1 MSIWID
7 PCVDSWRAVGQ
18 LLVKHPNP
26 NENYKFPGD
35 KTMKKITAMIGLTL
49 AAVTC
54 SSPAQ
59 QFMPDMPGMNM
70 PAQKQQQGQPAQQQ
84 SMPGM
89 NMPQQPAKQQSSPAK
104 PAKPNHNQKPPETMP
119 DDMKSMGN
127 DAGDRKAQQNSS
139 SEQDSAR
146 QQAGQIYKKPGD
158 SSDQQ
163 SLTVPIQELQ
173 EPEALEFR
181 TGGDMPAPELL
192 GNIVKREPMTLEQFL
207 ASADKTNPTL
217 AQAQNNVDRSKQQAR
232 QVSLPP
238 NIIVGYTGDHI
249 RGGEYHGGE
258 QGAFFNQEFVL
269 GHKLA
274 LRRNIYR
281 AEGRSNELALE
292 VQRAR
297 VHNDVARAFFDA
309 LAAQQSIIIH
319 DRLLKVA
326 LDADTNTHELSRIG
340 QTDAAGILTAEVATE
355 QARIDFL
362 NAQRMFLAHFAQL
375 ATFAGQHTL
384 EAHPLTGS
392 LVEPPGFDPEDYVRR
407 DVEESPL
414 VKRAQAD
421 EAVGEARLKDAKRE
435 RVPNLNLTAGEW
447 YSGEE
452 VNSGQKAGWES
463 FAQAGV
469 QLPIWNHN
477 QGNVESSKILLDR
490 AHHDVERTKLWTRNQ
505 TEPLAQEYQTAHFT
519 AERYRTEMI
528 PRARRAY
535 ELEVT
540 KYQQMS
546 QEYPP
551 VLAAQRMVFTLQLGY
566 TEALNQEWRAA
577 IALQNYALMNGLD
590 DPISTGTDST
600 TINLPTA
607 PGPNQ

>member
-1 MSIWID
+1 MKMKILVFGVAIGASA
-7 PCVDSWRAVGQ
+7 CS
-18 LLVKHPNP
+18 LL
-26 NENYKFPGD
+26 
-35 KTMKKITAMIGLTL
+35 
-49 AAVTC
+49 
-54 SSPAQ
+54 AQ
-59 QFMPDMPGMNM
+59 QQTMPEMPGMT
-70 PAQKQQQGQPAQQQ
+70 
-84 SMPGM
+84 
-89 NMPQQPAKQQSSPAK
+89 MPQQPAKQQDSS
-104 PAKPNHNQKPPETMP
+104 AKPNKPNRNGTTPETMP

-127 DAGDRKAQQNSS
+127 DTGNKKAQQNSA
-139 SEQDSAR
+139 SEQDAAR
-146 QQAGQIYKKPGD
+146 QQAGQMYKKPGD

-163 SLTVPIQELQ
+163 SLTLPVQEMQ

-192 GNIVKREPMTLEQFL
+192 GDIVKRDPMTLEQFL
-207 ASADKTNPTL
+207 ALADKANPTL
-217 AQAQNNVDRSKQQAR
+217 SQAQQNVDRSKQQAR

-238 NIIVGYTGDHI
+238 DPVVGYTGDHI

-258 QGAFFNQEFVL
+258 EGAFFSQEFVL

-274 LRRNIYR
+274 LRRDIYR
-281 AEGRSNELALE
+281 AEGRSNEYAFE

-297 VHNDVARAFFDA
+297 VHNDVARAFFDT
-309 LAAQQSIIIH
+309 LAAQQSVIIH

-326 LDADTNTHELSRIG
+326 LDADTNTHELARIG
-340 QTDAAGILTAEVATE
+340 QADAAGILTAEVTAE

-362 NAQRMFLAHFAQL
+362 NAQRIFLAHFAQL
-375 ATFAGQHTL
+375 ATFAGQHTMDTCPL
-384 EAHPLTGS
+384 EGS
-392 LVEPPGFDPEDYVRR
+392 LAEPPSFDPNEYVQR

-421 EAVGEARLKDAKRE
+421 EVLGDARLKDAKRE

-452 VNSGQKAGWES
+452 VTSGRKAGWES

-469 QLPIWNHN
+469 QLPLWNHN
-477 QGNVESSKILLDR
+477 QGNIEASEILLDR
-490 AHHDVERTKLWTRNQ
+490 AHRDMERTKLWTRNQ
-505 TEPLAQEYQTAHFT
+505 TEPLAQQYLTAQFT

-535 ELEVT
+535 QLEVT

-551 VLAAQRMVFTLQLGY
+551 VLAAQHMLFTLQLGY
-566 TEALNQEWRAA
+566 TEALNEEWRAA

-590 DPISTGTDST
+590 EPISTGTDST
-600 TINLPTA
+600 TINLPTSA
-607 PGPNQ
+607 APNQ

>member
-1 MSIWID
+1 
-7 PCVDSWRAVGQ
+7 
-18 LLVKHPNP
+18 
-26 NENYKFPGD
+26 
-35 KTMKKITAMIGLTL
+35 MKKAILVAGLILSGANPFALRAQQQSMPDMPGMDMPKQQQPQTKQP
-49 AAVTC
+49 VK
-54 SSPAQ
+54 PAQ
-59 QFMPDMPGMNM
+59 QQPMPDMPGMDIQKQPAKPAQQQSMPDMPGMNM
-70 PAQKQQQGQPAQQQ
+70 
-84 SMPGM
+84 S
-89 NMPQQPAKQQSSPAK
+89 QQPAKQQSSPAK
-104 PAKPNHNQKPPETMP
+104 SNKPNRNQQSPETMP
-119 DDMKSMGN
+119 NDLKSMGH
-127 DAGDRKAQQNSS
+127 DAGNRRAQQNSA

-192 GNIVKREPMTLEQFL
+192 GDVVQREPLTLEQFL
-207 ASADKTNPTL
+207 ASADKSNPTL
-217 AQAQNNVDRSKQQAR
+217 AQAQRNVDRSNQQAR

-249 RGGEYHGGE
+249 RGGEYRGGE
-258 QGAFFNQEFVL
+258 QGVFFNQEFVL

-274 LRRNIYR
+274 LRRDIYR
-281 AEGRSNELALE
+281 AEGRSNQFGLE

-297 VHNDVARAFFDA
+297 VHNDVARAFFDT
-309 LAAQQSIIIH
+309 LAAQQSVVIH

-326 LDADTNTHELSRIG
+326 LDAATNAHELSRIG
-340 QTDAAGILTAEVATE
+340 QADAAAILTAEVAAE
-355 QARIDFL
+355 QARTEFL
-362 NAQRMFLAHFAQL
+362 SAQRIFLAHYARL
-375 ATFAGQHTL
+375 STFAGQHSF
-384 EAHPLTGS
+384 EVHPLKGS
-392 LVEPPGFDPEDYVRR
+392 LAEPPGFNPEDYVQRG
-407 DVEESPL
+407 VEESPL

-421 EAVGEARLKDAKRE
+421 VALGEARLKDARRE
-435 RVPNLNLTAGEW
+435 RIPNLNLTAGEW
-447 YSGEE
+447 YGGEP
-452 VNSGQKAGWES
+452 VNSGAKVGWES

-469 QLPIWNHN
+469 QLPIWNRN
-477 QGNVESSKILLDR
+477 QGNTEASKILLDR
-490 AHHDVERTKLWTRNQ
+490 ANRDVERTKLWTRNQ

-535 ELEVT
+535 ELQVT
-540 KYQQMS
+540 KYQEMS
-546 QEYPP
+546 AEYPP
-551 VLAAQRMVFTLQLGY
+551 VLAAQHLLFTLQLGY
-566 TEALNQEWRAA
+566 TETLNEEWRTA

-590 DPISTGTDST
+590 EPIMTGTDST